1 MPRRA
6 AAPTLAV
13 AYYRVST
20 ARQGQSGLGL
30 EAQRAAVLAFAQ
42 GRELTVGAEFQEIET
57 ATRRGRRP
65 RLAAA
70 LEHCRRTGAV
80 LLIARLD
87 RLARSVAFVSAL
99 MESGVPFVAVDMPNA
114 DRLTLH
120 VVAAVAEQEAR
131 LISERT
137 RAALAARKA
146 RGLTLGTPAN
156 LTPAAR
162 AAGAASSRAA
172 AVAAS
177 RPAAAHAVTLR
188 SQGRSLREIAQ
199 ALEVAGFT
207 TREGG
212 PWHVEQVR
220 RLLLRAA

>member
-42 GRELTVGAEFQEIET
+42 GRGLTVGAEFQEVET
-57 ATRRGRRP
+57 ATRKGRRP

-70 LEHCRRTGAV
+70 LEHCRRTGAT

-87 RLARSVAFVSAL
+87 RLARSVSFVSAL
-99 MESGVPFVAVDMPNA
+99 MDAGVPFVAVDMPDA

-120 VVAAVAEQEAR
+120 VVAAVAEKEAQ

-146 RGLTLGTPAN
+146 RGLRLGTPAN

-162 AAGAASSRAA
+162 AAGAASVRAA

-177 RPAAAHAVTLR
+177 RPATAHAATLR
-188 SQGRSLREIAQ
+188 RQGQSLRQIAC
-199 ALEVAGFT
+199 ALDAAGFS
-207 TREGG
+207 TRAGG

-220 RLLLRAA
+220 RLLLRAS